1 MDTGEDKDLN
11 WKRSEFPLLCA
22 QSSQAPMAV
31 KQEDAVKT
39 RQKKTPHCK
48 KKKKRKCCV
57 RHLFTWNW
65 SLRDMYVHRVGRN
78 KDDKEGKHVL
88 LRNSCFFLSCETQ
101 HYSETMF
108 HQDAALES
116 NRTTTASKS
125 NIHTSE
131 NPMWKRLIQYVARWN
146 RTFSILADY

>member
-48 KKKKRKCCV
+48 KKKKKENV
-57 RHLFTWNW
+57 VYDIF
-65 SLRDMYVHRVGRN
+65 LREIG
-78 KDDKEGKHVL
+78 L
-88 LRNSCFFLSCETQ
+88 WETCT
-101 HYSETMF
+101 YTE
-108 HQDAALES
+108 
-116 NRTTTASKS
+116 
-125 NIHTSE
+125 
-131 NPMWKRLIQYVARWN
+131 
-146 RTFSILADY
+146 